1 MFLIVAVIGGPSL
14 YASAIALHSAIIL
27 PSWLMLSR
35 RTHGGG
41 GMYVVVEETF
51 AGPGKKL
58 GVRGGN
64 DNMGLGGKL
73 L

>member
-1 MFLIVAVIGGPSL
+1 
-14 YASAIALHSAIIL
+14 
-27 PSWLMLSR
+27 
-35 RTHGGG
+35 
-41 GMYVVVEETF
+41 MYVVVEETF